1 MGKRI
6 DIIDKQF
13 GYWKVLSIASGSYYN
28 CECLLCNTIHKVHS
42 YKLRNGIST
51 RCFKCACKNNG
62 ENQREKLENTYI
74 KDWYVIEHLGNNR
87 YKCRCKCGNLRVL
100 SRAQLKDK
108 YSSKCN
114 ECSSKEKS
122 EKMREKLDYT
132 TINNIEVLD
141 YVGKYVYNCRC
152 QCGNTF
158 QAQAYFIKKG
168 LVHGCEECSK
178 IYSANKYRETMF
190 NRYGDISSSKIQNP
204 REVWQIEVLNDK
216 NKLQS
221 FIDNMEQELDR
232 LPTSFELANKLDI
245 SCHILL
251 TYTRQYNIRLY
262 TGNVSNKEMELR
274 NILGENNVVYN
285 DRSVINPMEVDIY
298 FPDKRIG
305 IEFNGTYWHSSQYK
319 DREYHQNKTIIA
331 AKNKVKLIHI
341 FEYEWDDTEKK
352 EKLIK
357 YLKNRL
363 GITESKILYA
373 RNTKV
378 VTINSIQEKEFL
390 NKYHLQG
397 YSHSSVCYG
406 MLYENELIAVMSF
419 GKPRFNNNYEWEL
432 VRLAYR
438 YDIRVVGGTEKLF
451 KRFITD
457 YNPNNIVSYC
467 DISKF
472 NGGTYLGL
480 GFNTSVDSITE
491 PNYVWVEPINNK
503 VLSRY
508 QTMKHKLIKDGLG
521 TQEQTEDEIMT
532 NLGYYKVYDCGN
544 LRFTWTKET

>member
-6 DIIDKQF
+6 NILDNIYKN
-13 GYWKVLSIASGSYYN
+13 WKVIGLHSGSSYKCQCLN
-28 CECLLCNTIHKVHS
+28 CGNVDILNS
-42 YKLRNGIST
+42 YKLRNNIIKKCSECNNDIELNNNVIKHMKINEYLGYGKYKCTCSCGKTLELYGIQLLDKNT
-51 RCFKCACKNNG
+51 QYCKHNTS
-62 ENQREKLENTYI
+62 EKLIEKQESSLNKNAELDEGKYEVNNYKEEHYINIGYSNIIQNRKRELIEELSEYNVLCNVENI
-74 KDWYVIEHLGNNR
+74 IEHIVIDIYSKENNLAILIDT
-87 YKCRCKCGNLRVL
+87 C
-100 SRAQLKDK
+100 DK
-108 YSSKCN
+108 YYSSKIN
-114 ECSSKEKS
+114 KKY
-122 EKMREKLDYT
+122 KQNI
-132 TINNIEVLD
+132 TI
-141 YVGKYVYNCRC
+141 
-152 QCGNTF
+152 
-158 QAQAYFIKKG
+158 A
-168 LVHGCEECSK
+168 
-178 IYSANKYRETMF
+178 
-190 NRYGDISSSKIQNP
+190 
-204 REVWQIEVLNDK
+204 
-216 NKLQS
+216 
-221 FIDNMEQELDR
+221 
-232 LPTSFELANKLDI
+232 
-245 SCHILL
+245 
-251 TYTRQYNIRLY
+251 
-262 TGNVSNKEMELR
+262 
-274 NILGENNVVYN
+274 
-285 DRSVINPMEVDIY
+285 
-298 FPDKRIG
+298 
-305 IEFNGTYWHSSQYK
+305 
-319 DREYHQNKTIIA
+319 A

-472 NGGTYLGL
+472 NGGTYLKL
-480 GFNTSVDSITE
+480 GFNTSADSITE

-503 VLSRY
+503 VLPRY
-508 QTMKHKLIKDGLG
+508 QTMKHKLIKGGLG